1 MKYII
6 ILLTSLLF
14 LSCTGT
20 GYKNYSDIAP
30 QIDNLKKTK
39 IFLYRDMGLAGSV
52 LLLRLNLNGL
62 DIGELSEGQM
72 MVAKGKI
79 GRNEIYADM
88 DGLLGRYVPYKKF
101 EIKEEENKYFIINLT
116 NEIPEKIEF
125 IETQKNDW
133 IKAASD

>member
-1 MKYII
+1 
-6 ILLTSLLF
+6 
-14 LSCTGT
+14 
-20 GYKNYSDIAP
+20 
-30 QIDNLKKTK
+30 
-39 IFLYRDMGLAGSV
+39 
-52 LLLRLNLNGL
+52 
-62 DIGELSEGQM
+62 
-72 MVAKGKI
+72 
-79 GRNEIYADM
+79 M